1 MKRTKVVVCGATGMV
16 GQIYVA
22 MLSNHPWFEL
32 VGVAASE
39 RSAGKQYGD
48 VARWYIQGDIPAGAR
63 NMTVLPCTAEAVTA
77 TGARLVF
84 SALPSDVSGPF
95 EQSLADAGMAV
106 VADTASHRM
115 EADVPLIVPEVN
127 AEHLEA
133 LSVQRTGNKK
143 GFIVTGPNCS
153 AAGLVLSLKPLQRAF
168 GIRRVVVVTMQALS
182 GAGYAGVPSM
192 AIIDNL
198 IPYIKGEEEKME
210 QETRKMLGS
219 WLDGVFQPADFTV
232 SASCNRVAVLE
243 GHTESVLMELDR
255 PASPE
260 EVESVM
266 RSFQGEPQRLHLPTA
281 PDHPIIVRSEPDR
294 PQPRLDRL
302 AGEPARACGMAAV
315 VGHIRSDP
323 TFATGIK
330 YTVLSHNTIRGAA
343 GNAVLTAELL
353 AAKGLL

>member
-1 MKRTKVVVCGATGMV
+1 MV

-22 MLSNHPWFEL
+22 MLSDHPWFEL

-39 RSAGKQYGD
+39 RSAGRKYRD
-48 VARWYIQGDIPAGAR
+48 VAHWYVPGDIPARAR
-63 NMTVLPCTAEAVTA
+63 SLTVLPCTAEAIAA
-77 TGARLVF
+77 TGATLVF
-84 SALPSDVSGPF
+84 SALPSDVAGPV
-95 EQSLADAGMAV
+95 ERSLADAGMAV

-115 EADVPLIVPEVN
+115 DADVPLIVAEVN
-127 AEHLEA
+127 ADHLEA
-133 LSVQRTGNKK
+133 LSVRRNEGKR

-153 AAGLVLSLKPLQRAF
+153 TAGLVMSLKPLQLAF

-192 AIIDNL
+192 AIVDNL
-198 IPYIKGEEEKME
+198 IPFIKGEEEKME
-210 QETRKMLGS
+210 RESRKMLGS
-219 WLDGVFQPADFTV
+219 WLDPVFQPADIAV

-243 GHTESVLMELDR
+243 GHTESVLVELGR

-260 EVESVM
+260 EVERVM

-281 PDHPIIVRSEPDR
+281 PDHPIIVRSESDR

-302 AGEPARACGMAAV
+302 AGEPERARGMAAV
-315 VGHIRSDP
+315 VGRVRSDP
-323 TFATGIK
+323 AFAAGIK

-343 GNAVLTAELL
+343 GNAILTAELL
-353 AAKGLL
+353 SAKGLL

>member
-1 MKRTKVVVCGATGMV
+1 MERTKAVVCGATGMV

-39 RSAGKQYGD
+39 RSAGRQYGE
-48 VARWYIQGDIPAGAR
+48 VARWYIPGEMPETAR
-63 NMTVLPCTAEAVTA
+63 SMTVLPCTVDAIAA
-77 TGARLVF
+77 TGATLVF
-84 SALPSDVSGPF
+84 SALPSEVAGPV
-95 EQSLADAGMAV
+95 EQSLADAGMVV

-115 EADVPLIVPEVN
+115 DEDVPLLVPEVN

-133 LSVQRTGNKK
+133 LSMQRHGGRH

-153 AAGLVLSLKPLQRAF
+153 TAGLILSLKPLQLAF
-168 GIRRVVVVTMQALS
+168 GIRRVIVVTMQALS

-198 IPYIKGEEEKME
+198 IPFIKNEEEKIAR
-210 QETRKMLGS
+210 ETQKMLGLWTGS
-219 WLDGVFQPADFTV
+219 AFQPADIPV

-243 GHTESVLMELDR
+243 GHTESVLVELDR
-255 PASPE
+255 PAGPD
-260 EVESVM
+260 EVSSAL
-266 RSFQGEPQRLHLPTA
+266 RDFQGEPQRLHLPTA
-281 PDHPIIVRSEPDR
+281 PEHPIIVRREADR

-302 AGEPARACGMAAV
+302 AGEPERARGMSAV
-315 VGHIRSDP
+315 VGRIRSDP
-323 TFATGIK
+323 AFATGIK

-343 GNAVLTAELL
+343 GNAILTAELL

>member
-1 MKRTKVVVCGATGMV
+1 MV

-22 MLSNHPWFEL
+22 MLSDHPWFEL

-48 VARWYIQGDIPAGAR
+48 AARWYIPGDIPAVAR
-63 NMTVLPCTAEAVTA
+63 GMSVLPCTTEAIAA
-77 TGARLVF
+77 TGATLIF
-84 SALPSDVSGPF
+84 SALPSDVAGPV

-115 EADVPLIVPEVN
+115 DEDIPLIVPEVN
-127 AEHLEA
+127 ADHLEA
-133 LSVQRTGNKK
+133 LSVQRNKGK
-143 GFIVTGPNCS
+143 RGFIVTGPNCS
-153 AAGLVLSLKPLQRAF
+153 TAGLVLSLKPLQLAF

-192 AIIDNL
+192 AIVDNL
-198 IPYIKGEEEKME
+198 IPFIKGEEDKMAR
-210 QETRKMLGS
+210 ETRKVLGS
-219 WLDGVFQPADFTV
+219 WLDGAFRPADIPV

-243 GHTESVLMELDR
+243 GHTESVLVELGR
-255 PASPE
+255 PAASE

-266 RSFQGEPQRLHLPTA
+266 RSFTGEPQHLHLPTA
-281 PDHPIIVRSEPDR
+281 PDHPIIVRSESDR

-302 AGEPARACGMAAV
+302 MGEPARARGMAAV
-315 VGHIRSDP
+315 VGRVRTDSA
-323 TFATGIK
+323 FAAGIK

-343 GNAVLTAELL
+343 GNAILTAELL

>member
-1 MKRTKVVVCGATGMV
+1 MV

-22 MLSNHPWFEL
+22 MLSDHPWFEL

-48 VARWYIQGDIPAGAR
+48 VARWYIQGDIPACAR
-63 NMTVLPCTAEAVTA
+63 SMTVLPCTVEAIAA
-77 TGARLVF
+77 TGATLVF
-84 SALPSDVSGPF
+84 SALPSNIAGPV
-95 EQSLADAGMAV
+95 ERSLADAGMAV
-106 VADTASHRM
+106 VADSASHRM
-115 EADVPLIVPEVN
+115 DADVPLIVPEVN
-127 AEHLEA
+127 ADHLEA
-133 LSVQRTGNKK
+133 LSLQRKGGKR

-153 AAGLVLSLKPLQRAF
+153 TAGLVLSLKPLQLAF

-210 QETRKMLGS
+210 CETRKMLGS
-219 WLDGVFQPADFTV
+219 WMDGAFQPANIPV
-232 SASCNRVAVLE
+232 SASCNRVAVLD
-243 GHTESVLMELDR
+243 GHTESVLVELDR

-281 PDHPIIVRSEPDR
+281 PDHPIIVRSESDR

-302 AGEPARACGMAAV
+302 AGEPARARGMAAV
-315 VGHIRSDP
+315 VGRVRNDP

-343 GNAVLTAELL
+343 GNAILTAELL
-353 AAKGLL
+353 AAKDLL

>member
-1 MKRTKVVVCGATGMV
+1 MERTKAVVCGATGMV

-22 MLSNHPWFEL
+22 MLSDHPWFEL

-39 RSAGKQYGD
+39 RSADKQYSD
-48 VARWYIQGDIPAGAR
+48 VAHWYVQGDIPSTAR
-63 NMTVLPCTAEAVTA
+63 SMTVLPCKADAIAA
-77 TGARLVF
+77 TGATLVF
-84 SALPSDVSGPF
+84 SALPSDVAGPI

-115 EADVPLIVPEVN
+115 DADVPLIVPEVN
-127 AEHLEA
+127 AEHLDA
-133 LSVQRTGNKK
+133 LSFQRKSGKR

-153 AAGLVLSLKPLQRAF
+153 TAGLVLSLKPLQLTF
-168 GIRRVVVVTMQALS
+168 GIRRVIVVTMQALS

-192 AIIDNL
+192 AIIDNI
-198 IPYIKGEEEKME
+198 IPFVKNEEEKMAR
-210 QETRKMLGS
+210 ETQKMLGS
-219 WLDGVFQPADFTV
+219 WQDGAFQPADIPV

-243 GHTESVLMELDR
+243 GHTESVLVELDR
-255 PASPE
+255 PVSSE
-260 EVESVM
+260 EVETVM
-266 RSFQGEPQRLHLPTA
+266 RSFEGEPQRLHLPTA
-281 PDHPIIVRSEPDR
+281 PDHPIIVRSELDR

-302 AGEPARACGMAAV
+302 AGEPARASGMAAV
-315 VGHIRSDP
+315 VGRVRSDP
-323 TFATGIK
+323 AFATGIK

>member
-1 MKRTKVVVCGATGMV
+1 MERTKAVVCGATGMV

-39 RSAGKQYGD
+39 RSAGKRYED
-48 VARWYIQGDIPAGAR
+48 VARWYIAGEIPAAAR
-63 NMTVLPCTAEAVTA
+63 VMTVLPCTTEAIAA
-77 TGARLVF
+77 TGATLVF
-84 SALPSDVSGPF
+84 SALPSEVAGPI
-95 EQSLADAGMAV
+95 ERSLADAGMAV

-115 EADVPLIVPEVN
+115 DPDVPLLVPEVN
-127 AEHLEA
+127 ADHLDA
-133 LSVQRTGNKK
+133 LSTQRTGNRR

-153 AAGLVLSLKPLQRAF
+153 TAGLILSLKPLQTAY
-168 GIRRVVVVTMQALS
+168 GIRRVVVTTMQALS

-192 AIIDNL
+192 AIVDNL
-198 IPYIKGEEEKME
+198 IPFIKGEEEKIVR
-210 QETRKMLGS
+210 ETRKMLGS
-219 WLDGVFQPADFTV
+219 WLDEDFRPADIAV

-243 GHTESVLMELDR
+243 GHTESVLVELDR

-260 EVESVM
+260 EVEGTM
-266 RSFQGEPQRLHLPTA
+266 RNFQGEPQRLHLPTA
-281 PDHPIIVRSEPDR
+281 PDHPIIVRSESDR

-302 AGEPARACGMAAV
+302 AGEPARARGMAAV
-315 VGHIRSDP
+315 VGRIRSDP
-323 TFATGIK
+323 AFATGIK